1 MTTVGIRELKGKLSA
16 YLRMVKAGEV
26 VQVTDRGQVVAE
38 LRLPTAD
45 GGPTSYPRLN
55 QLIREGVVRSGRTEP
70 PVGLYALDERPDL
83 PAGTALEILEELRG
97 ER

>member
-1 MTTVGIRELKGKLSA
+1 MTVGIRELKGKLSA

-26 VQVTDRGQVVAE
+26 VQVTDRGEVVAE
-38 LRLPTAD
+38 LRRPGNT
-45 GGPTSYPRLN
+45 GGPTPFPRLN
-55 QLIREGVVRSGRTEP
+55 QLILEGVVHGGRTEP

-83 PAGTALEILEELRG
+83 PAGTALKILEELRG